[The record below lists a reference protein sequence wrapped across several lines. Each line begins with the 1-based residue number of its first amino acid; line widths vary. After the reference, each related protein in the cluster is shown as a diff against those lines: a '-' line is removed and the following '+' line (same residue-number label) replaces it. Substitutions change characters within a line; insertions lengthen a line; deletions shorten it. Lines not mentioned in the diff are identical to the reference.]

1 MIVTKVEAVTKAK
14 FKVYLDGQ
22 FAFVLYKGELSR
34 FGISEE
40 EELSEEVYAQI
51 RKDVVLKRAKLRAMH
66 LLTDMARTESGL
78 REKLMQ
84 GMYPEDVVEEAL
96 AYVQSFGYLNDLHYA
111 ENFIESKKDSK
122 SRKEIY
128 ALLCKKGVSSEQIEQ
143 AFNSCYTDEGE
154 QEAIQRIIRKK
165 KVDIS
170 SASREEIQKFCG
182 FLARK
187 GFRYEEILRAVQQ

>member
-96 AYVQSFGYLNDLHYA
+96 AYVRSFGYLNDLHYT

>member
-1 MIVTKVEAVTKAK
+1 MIVTKVESVTKAK

-66 LLTDMARTESGL
+66 LLTDMDRTEAGL
-78 REKLMQ
+78 REKLLQ
-84 GMYPEDVVEEAL
+84 GMYPEDLVEEAL
-96 AYVQSFGYLNDLHYA
+96 SYVRSFGYLNDLRYA

-128 ALLCKKGVSSEQIEQ
+128 ALLSRKGVPAEQIEQ
-143 AFNSCYTDEGE
+143 AFDTCYSDHGE
-154 QEAIQRIIRKK
+154 QEAIRCIIRKK
-165 KVDIS
+165 RMDIS

-182 FLARK
+182 YLARK

>member
-40 EELSEEVYAQI
+40 EELSDELYAQI
-51 RKDVVLKRAKLRAMH
+51 RKDVILKRAKLRAMH
-66 LLTDMARTESGL
+66 LLTDMARTEAGL
-78 REKLMQ
+78 REKLIQ
-84 GMYPEDVVEEAL
+84 GMYPEDIVEEAL
-96 AYVQSFGYLNDLHYA
+96 AYVRSFGYLNDLHYA
-111 ENFIESKKDSK
+111 ENFIESKKESK

-128 ALLCKKGVSSEQIEQ
+128 ALLCKKGVPTEQIEQ
-143 AFNSCYTDEGE
+143 AFDSCYSDEGE
-154 QEAIQRIIRKK
+154 QEAIRRIIRKRK
-165 KVDIS
+165 IDIS

-182 FLARK
+182 YLARK
-187 GFRYEEILRAVQQ
+187 GFRYEEILHAVQQ